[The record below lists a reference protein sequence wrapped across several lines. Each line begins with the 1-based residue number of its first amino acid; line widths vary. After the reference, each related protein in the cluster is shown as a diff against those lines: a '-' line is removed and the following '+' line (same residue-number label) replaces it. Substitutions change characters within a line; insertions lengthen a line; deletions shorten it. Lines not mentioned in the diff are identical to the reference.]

1 LKRDFI
7 SLTDFTT
14 SELFSL
20 IDLADSMHRAWHS
33 HKLPQTL
40 TNRAFALIW
49 DAGGFR
55 NRVAFELGIQA
66 LGGRAVQVPG
76 RLDQR
81 ESIEDISRYL
91 QNWFD
96 CIIARTETHEQM
108 LRLSAAADIPV
119 INARTSHNHPCE
131 ILSDLT
137 YIRKHRGTL
146 DGLTVVF
153 VGEPTNL
160 CYPWFEAAAR
170 LPIKVIQACPKGY
183 ETSSDYLGMLRRS
196 AVGYLSVTNDLREA
210 LPEAE
215 VVYTDC
221 WPKGK
226 TAEEQLHIRNAFL
239 PYQITTE
246 MLSHAKSGCYFL
258 PCPPV
263 TRGEEVSSEVMG
275 TSGSVVYK
283 AKEYLLHAQNAVLT
297 FLVTGQ

>member
-1 LKRDFI
+1 MKRDFI

-14 SELFSL
+14 GELFSL
-20 IDLADSMHRAWHS
+20 IDFADSMHQAWHS
-33 HKLPQTL
+33 HKLPQTF
-40 TNRAFALIW
+40 TDRAFALIW

-66 LGGRAVQVPG
+66 LGGRAIQVPG

-81 ESIEDISRYL
+81 ESIEDMTRYL

-108 LRLSAAADIPV
+108 LRLAAAADIPV
-119 INARTSHNHPCE
+119 INARTSRNHPCE

-170 LPIKVIQACPKGY
+170 LPVKVIQACPKGY
-183 ETSSDYLGMLRRS
+183 ETPSDYLVMLRRS
-196 AVGYLSVTNDLREA
+196 AVGHLSVTNDLREV

-226 TAEEQLHIRNAFL
+226 TAEEQLHIRNTFL

-246 MLSHAKSGCYFL
+246 MLSHTKSGCYFL

-263 TRGEEVSSEVMG
+263 TRGEEVSSEVME

-283 AKEYLLHAQNAVLT
+283 AKEYLMHAQNAMLT